1 MVMGQNQAAAQLYD
15 VVAATEALKDSQSGL
30 EQTVQKLAGSRA
42 LLALSRIT
50 SGILPGFWSAQNK
63 IRAVF
68 DLAKI
73 YYDSAN
79 KETEELIKN
88 LEAIQKLGGQAN
100 LVMGLKIFD
109 DKTMDMFSKLT
120 DNTPT
125 NITSGMYKKIGG
137 EIKGFDAIE
146 ESILGREA
154 KNQEERK
161 EVLNTLKT
169 LISPQ
174 RDRILERRKEIQR
187 RREFARELK
196 KEYEYFDVKDEQ
208 IFRKFLIRK
217 KKQISDTLKK
227 LPDTLK
233 ALFKM
238 AWAFVKG
245 FTLFVVLATLVGAV
259 IRNAWPALKMW
270 AAKVLEG
277 LGLIWEAFKFAM
289 EGLWMIVAGIFEGDL
304 LKVAIGLGQF
314 FVGLLLAG
322 LGLLVSPFVGAI
334 TLIWALLGGPIYDF
348 MKSITDSSQSLN
360 QKVGKF
366 LIMMGQ
372 ILLVLGLIGA
382 VVGYILTGAWVLA
395 IGVAVV
401 GAIVST
407 IGRWLGKKSIGGPAS
422 GMTLVGEQGPE
433 LVRLPTGSR
442 VYSNAQTR
450 TMGGNTIHVHVNG
463 RVGASD
469 AEIRDIADKVARHI
483 NLRMNRTGT
492 TGTGF

>member
-1 MVMGQNQAAAQLYD
+1 MGQNQAAAQLYD

-30 EQTVQKLAGSRA
+30 EKTVQKLAGSRA

-63 IRAVF
+63 IRAIF

-73 YYDSAN
+73 WYDSAN
-79 KETEELIKN
+79 KETEDLIKN

-109 DKTMDMFSKLT
+109 DKTMEMFSKLT

-125 NITSGMYKKIGG
+125 NISSGMYKKIGG
-137 EIKGFDAIE
+137 EVKGFDAIE

-161 EVLNTLKT
+161 EVLKTLKT

-174 RDRILERRKEIQR
+174 RDRILERRKEIKR
-187 RREFARELK
+187 RREFAQELK
-196 KEYEYFDVKDEQ
+196 KEYEYFDVKDGQ

-233 ALFKM
+233 ALGKM
-238 AWAFVKG
+238 AWAFIKG
-245 FTLFVVLATLVGAV
+245 FTLFVVLATLVGALV
-259 IRNAWPALKMW
+259 RNAWPALKIW
-270 AAKVLEG
+270 AAKVMEI
-277 LGLIWEAFKFAM
+277 LGLIWEVFKFAM
-289 EGLWMIVAGIFEGDL
+289 EGLWMIVDGIFEGDL
-304 LKVAIGLGQF
+304 LKVGMGLLQF
-314 FVGLLLAG
+314 FGGLLLTGLALLGTVILGG
-322 LGLLVSPFVGAI
+322 LGLIFA
-334 TLIWALLGGPIYDF
+334 LIGGPIYDF
-348 MKSITDSSQSLN
+348 IKSITDSSLSIK

-366 LIMMGQ
+366 FIMIGQ
-372 ILLVLGLIGA
+372 ILLMIGLVAA
-382 VVGYILTGAWVLA
+382 VAGYILTGAWVVM
-395 IGVAVV
+395 IGVAIV
-401 GAIVST
+401 GAILSGL
-407 IGRWLGKKSIGGPAS
+407 GRFLGKKSIGGPAS

-450 TMGGNTIHVHVNG
+450 SMGGNTIHVHVNG